1 MDPYDSQT
9 SQSREPW
16 PAPAG
21 GTPIYDRLVA
31 EWRAAGR
38 EHPSAEPSPSA
49 PPSPERPYQ
58 EPAPRGTFVPTA
70 RTPEETL
77 GG

>member
-1 MDPYDSQT
+1 MNPYDSQT

-16 PAPAG
+16 RAPAD

-31 EWRAAGR
+31 EWRAAGH
-38 EHPSAEPSPSA
+38 EHPLSEGPYPEPGLRA
-49 PPSPERPYQ
+49 
-58 EPAPRGTFVPTA
+58 AGGFVPAA
-70 RTPEETL
+70 RTPGEPF

>member
-9 SQSREPW
+9 SPLGEPW
-16 PAPAG
+16 PAPG

-31 EWRAAGR
+31 EWRAAGHD
-38 EHPSAEPSPSA
+38 HPLSEPP
-49 PPSPERPYQ
+49 Q
-58 EPAPRGTFVPTA
+58 EPAPRRGGGFVPAA
-70 RTPEETL
+70 RTSGEAP